1 MGRKTLVELDE
12 ALVEQARAILGT
24 RTIKDTANNALAAVV
39 AGAARRRD
47 VARLAGMHGLDLD
60 HDAVMRSAWR

>member
-60 HDAVMRSAWR
+60 DDSIMRSAWR